1 MGGIEL
7 EPSGAES
14 SRDETTSRAAW
25 LEKKR
30 RKRKGKNRKGGRRT
44 LFPLACRMVSASRGS
59 GPVIRTVAPVFHAPF
74 NDSLEDARIRVYR
87 SDARPRDSLGS
98 SWSFLPEISRGPFR
112 LENAKFGLAPDA
124 CSFRRRSTA
133 APPSK
138 HD

>member
-1 MGGIEL
+1 MEL
-7 EPSGAES
+7 
-14 SRDETTSRAAW
+14 SRAETRRDDESRGPAG
-25 LEKKR
+25 KKKEQKE
-30 RKRKGKNRKGGRRT
+30 RKKPKRWT
-44 LFPLACRMVSASRGS
+44 LFPLARRMVSASRGS

-87 SDARPRDSLGS
+87 LDARPRDSLGS